1 MYSENK
7 GLSFLGII
15 QSMDAVSWNGSWPS
29 SLVTGRKRFAE
40 QRVKP
45 ATERSGDGRPTR
57 VLIFC
62 ELLGL
67 AVAEAV
73 PEFVSDKS

>member
-7 GLSFLGII
+7 GLSSLGII
-15 QSMDAVSWNGSWPS
+15 NSMDAVSWNGSWPF
-29 SLVTGRKRFAE
+29 SLVLGRKRSAE

-45 ATERSGDGRPTR
+45 ATERSGDERPTR

-67 AVAEAV
+67 AVAEAAA
-73 PEFVSDKS
+73 EFFSDKS